1 MFPVSKFLITVLY
14 YLKRGFYRELQKAIV
29 DMKWNYLYQIICVK
43 HTEPNYVVTMQE
55 YDHY

>member
-1 MFPVSKFLITVLY
+1 VLY